1 MQATGDELIIVSDSC
16 GFIGAFRSI
25 GEAKE
30 HVITQYSMVP
40 LLVQRFP
47 LAESGGDS
55 VWVVPYR
62 DTNAVAFVSND
73 RNKSVAAQ
81 HALQNVGLT
90 YPDSIDY
97 WEQPIGRIVLAA
109 AERLASCNRAH
120 QLYAAGAATSE
131 DEKQQEA
138 AAAEL
143 IKRVVEGTAESPIDR
158 LIRENERITFFDC
171 VIDIIEEGAAEDAE
185 EGAAEDAEEGAA
197 EDAEEGA
204 AEDAEE
210 DAAEDAEEDAAAV
223 AAVAAAPTY
232 ELTELVDRAAVC
244 SADDEALKIAAD
256 P

>member
-1 MQATGDELIIVSDSC
+1 MGDELIVVSDSC

-25 GEAKE
+25 AEAKE
-30 HVITQYSMVP
+30 LVITRYSMVP

-47 LAESGGDS
+47 LALSGGEN

-73 RNKSVAAQ
+73 REKSIATQ
-81 HALQNVGLT
+81 RALQNVGLT

-97 WEQPIGRIVLAA
+97 WEQPIGRVVLAA
-109 AERLASCNRAH
+109 AERLASCSRAH
-120 QLYAAGAATSE
+120 QIYAAGGTISE
-131 DEKQQEA
+131 EEKKQEA

-171 VIDIIEEGAAEDAE
+171 VVDIIEEDGEGNAEPAE
-185 EGAAEDAEEGAA
+185 PAE
-197 EDAEEGA
+197 
-204 AEDAEE
+204 
-210 DAAEDAEEDAAAV
+210 V
-223 AAVAAAPTY
+223 AAGNSVNPMY
-232 ELTELVDRAAVC
+232 ELTELCYQAPALSDKAPLSDVAPENAPEFAA
-244 SADDEALKIAAD
+244 E